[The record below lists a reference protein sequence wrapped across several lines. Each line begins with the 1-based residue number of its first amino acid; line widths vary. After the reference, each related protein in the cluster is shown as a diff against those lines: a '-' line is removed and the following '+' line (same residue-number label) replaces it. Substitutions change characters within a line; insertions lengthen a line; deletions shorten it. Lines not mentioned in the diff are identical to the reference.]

1 MPQVTGTFGGVG
13 GGLRRDNSYKNIRH
27 QFKKRKQTLDPA
39 IAAQQSRMQHQL
51 RNVLRIASPP
61 VRTPFVPKNIELK

>member
-1 MPQVTGTFGGVG
+1 MQQSEVSPQATGTFGGVG

-39 IAAQQSRMQHQL
+39 IAAQQSR
-51 RNVLRIASPP
+51 I
-61 VRTPFVPKNIELK
+61 